1 MSLDREW
8 NHLEFT
14 LHEVPGVHR
23 PLEEEL
29 TFYHAVK
36 EGELAYV
43 TENCT
48 RQIFLQPEGMGL
60 LSENL
65 LQNVRY
71 HFVVTAAM
79 ITRYCIDGGMEAEK
93 AYCLSDF
100 YIQKMDKCQSR
111 DEISDLH
118 RAMCYDF
125 TGKMQLLHRNSIF
138 SRHIVRC
145 IDYIYSHI
153 HSRITLKDLACYL
166 DLSEC
171 YLSKLFLD
179 EVGISIHKYICE
191 RKVEKAKNLLKF
203 SDYDLAD
210 IANYLSYSSQS
221 HFTHTFEKEV
231 GLSPKKY
238 RDKYYRKSWSS
249 RTEMS

>member
-79 ITRYCIDGGMEAEK
+79 IPGIVLMEGWRRKRPIALVIFIYRKWINVKAGMRSPICTGRCAMILPEK
-93 AYCLSDF
+93 CNCCTETVSFPGILYGA
-100 YIQKMDKCQSR
+100 
-111 DEISDLH
+111 
-118 RAMCYDF
+118 
-125 TGKMQLLHRNSIF
+125 SI
-138 SRHIVRC
+138 
-145 IDYIYSHI
+145 
-153 HSRITLKDLACYL
+153 
-166 DLSEC
+166 
-171 YLSKLFLD
+171 
-179 EVGISIHKYICE
+179 ISIAI
-191 RKVEKAKNLLKF
+191 
-203 SDYDLAD
+203 
-210 IANYLSYSSQS
+210 
-221 HFTHTFEKEV
+221 FTA
-231 GLSPKKY
+231 GSP
-238 RDKYYRKSWSS
+238 
-249 RTEMS
+249 

>member
-14 LHEVPGVHR
+14 RHEVPAAHR

-29 TFYHAVK
+29 SFYNAVK
-36 EGELAYV
+36 EGNLSIVE
-43 TENCT
+43 ENCAC
-48 RQIFLQPEGMGL
+48 QVFLQSEGMGM
-60 LSENL
+60 LSENS
-65 LQNVRY
+65 LQNIRY

-100 YIQKMDKCQSR
+100 YIQKMDKGQSR
-111 DEISDLH
+111 DEIADLH
-118 RAMCYDF
+118 RSMCFDF
-125 TGKMQLLHRNSIF
+125 TRKMQQLQSHNIF
-138 SRHIVRC
+138 SKHIVRC
-145 IDYIYSHI
+145 IDYIYSNM
-153 HSRITLKDLACYL
+153 HSRITLKDLSVHL

-171 YLSKLFLD
+171 YLSKLFLE
-179 EVGISIHKYICE
+179 EVGISIHEYIRE
-191 RKVEKAKNLLKF
+191 KKMEKAKNLLKY
-203 SDYDLAD
+203 SDYCIAD

-221 HFTHTFEKEV
+221 HFTQTFEKEV

-238 RDKYYRKSWSS
+238 RDKYYRKSWS
-249 RTEMS
+249 RGVERP

>member
-14 LHEVPGVHR
+14 RHEIPAAHR
-23 PLEEEL
+23 PLEEEMA
-29 TFYHAVK
+29 FYNAVK
-36 EGELAYV
+36 EGDLAYV
-43 TENCT
+43 TENCI
-48 RQIFLQPEGMGL
+48 RQTFLQSEGMGL

-65 LQNVRY
+65 LQNTRY
-71 HFVVTAAM
+71 HFVVTTAM
-79 ITRYCIDGGMEAEK
+79 ITRHCIDGGMEAEK

-100 YIQKMDKCQSR
+100 YILKMDKCQSR

-118 RAMCYDF
+118 QAMCYDF
-125 TGKMQLLHRNSIF
+125 TGKMQLLHTNNIF
-138 SRHIVRC
+138 SKHIVRC

-153 HSRITLKDLACYL
+153 HSRITLKDLADYL

-179 EVGISIHKYICE
+179 EVGISIRGYIRE
-191 RKVEKAKNLLKF
+191 KKIEKAKNLLKF
-203 SDYDLAD
+203 SDYDIAD
-210 IANYLSYSSQS
+210 IANYLSFSSQS
-221 HFTHTFEKEV
+221 HFTQIFEKEV

-238 RDKYYRKSWSS
+238 RDKYYRKSWS
-249 RTEMS
+249 RKTELS

>member
-1 MSLDREW
+1 MSLDTEW

-14 LHEVPGVHR
+14 QHEVPASHR
-23 PLEEEL
+23 PLEDEL
-29 TFYHAVK
+29 TFYSSVR
-36 EGELAYV
+36 EGDLAYV
-43 TENCT
+43 MENC
-48 RQIFLQPEGMGL
+48 IHHVFLHSEGMGL
-60 LSENL
+60 LSENP
-65 LQNVRY
+65 LQNTKY

-100 YIQKMDKCQSR
+100 YIRKMDKCQSR
-111 DEISDLH
+111 EEISDLH
-118 RAMCYDF
+118 QSMCYDF
-125 TGKMQLLHRNSIF
+125 TKKMQLLHRNNVF
-138 SRHIVRC
+138 SKHIVRC

-153 HSRITLKDLACYL
+153 HNRITLKELALYL

-179 EVGISIHKYICE
+179 EVGISISDYIRE
-191 RKVEKAKNLLKF
+191 KKIEKARDLLKF
-203 SDYDLAD
+203 SDYGIAD

-238 RDKYYRKSWSS
+238 RDKYYRKIWSTN
-249 RTEMS
+249 TEQP